1 MTGTLPSNWVSVEL
15 SKAVI
20 YGKGKKPKILSEKNR
35 EGFVPYINIKAF
47 EKGVI
52 DEFADI
58 GSSRLIDENDILVV
72 WDGARFGLTGMG
84 ITGAAGSTL
93 MVLKPVVCNSKY
105 LYSFIN
111 RYYSYIN
118 SKPKGT
124 GTPHVNPDVFWKLL
138 IPIAPLNEQ
147 KRIVAKLD
155 AVIPRIAAVKE
166 RLEKIPAIL
175 KRFRQSVLASAITGK
190 LTEKWRELNPE
201 VKIAEEIVKTLF
213 EKRANE
219 SKTTIQKRKIEDLY
233 SKMESGDNEILPET
247 WRYIFLN
254 KLCDSFQYGTSKK
267 SDKEGKVPVLRMGNL
282 QNGKIDWK
290 DLVYTSDD
298 EEIRKY
304 CLDDK
309 TVLFNR
315 TNSPELVGKTSIY
328 EAEKKAIFAGYLIR
342 INNYN
347 VLDSYYLNYCLNTS
361 YAKEFCY
368 GQKTDGVSQSNIN
381 AQKLAH
387 FEIPF
392 PPIEEQKEIVCQVDK
407 FFALADKVENHYQ
420 KARDRVDK
428 LSQSVLAKAFRGEL
442 VPQDPNDEP
451 AEKLLERIL
460 AEKARMEAELK
471 GAVRQK
477 RRAPKKNR
485 SKSKSGVKMR

>member
-1 MTGTLPSNWVSVEL
+1 MNGMLPSNWVSVEL

-52 DEFADI
+52 DEYADI
-58 GSSRLIDENDILVV
+58 GSSRLIDENDVLVV

-138 IPIAPLNEQ
+138 FPIAPINEQ

-155 AVIPRIAAVKE
+155 VVMPRIAAVKE

-175 KRFRQSVLASAITGK
+175 KRFRQSVLDAALSGK
-190 LTEKWRELNPE
+190 LTENWRGDHSEIESVENVLSVVGDKFSSDYLNVFEETQAESLPAKW
-201 VKIAEEIVKTLF
+201 IH
-213 EKRANE
+213 
-219 SKTTIQKRKIEDLY
+219 
-233 SKMESGDNEILPET
+233 
-247 WRYIFLN
+247 
-254 KLCDSFQYGTSKK
+254 
-267 SDKEGKVPVLRMGNL
+267 VPLENL
-282 QNGKIDWK
+282 GKIQGGGTPSKSEPNYWAGTIPWISPK
-290 DLVYTSDD
+290 DMKV
-298 EEIRKY
+298 
-304 CLDDK
+304 DK
-309 TVLFNR
+309 IYSGKDFISNAAL
-315 TNSPELVGKTSIY
+315 EKTSV
-328 EAEKKAIFAGYLIR
+328 KLIPKGSILFVVR
-342 INNYN
+342 GMI
-347 VLDSYYLNYCLNTS
+347 
-361 YAKEFCY
+361 
-368 GQKTDGVSQSNIN
+368 
-381 AQKLAH
+381 LAH
-387 FEIPF
+387 TFPVALTMNEVTINQDMKGITPF
-392 PPIEEQKEIVCQVDK
+392 DVVDSAYLFLVFKNIQSDVLSYIKEATHGTLRLEMSIIKTFAVPLPPIEEQKEIVRQVDK
-407 FFALADKVENHYQ
+407 LFALADKVENHYQ
-420 KARDRVDK
+420 KAKDRVDK

-451 AEKLLERIL
+451 AEKLLERIRQ
-460 AEKARMEAELK
+460 EKVLMEKELK
-471 GAVRQK
+471 ESRTRRIRKKAV
-477 RRAPKKNR
+477 KKTSR
-485 SKSKSGVKMR
+485 SIK